1 MKKLCFI
8 LSLLPLVV
16 FGAANDIK
24 VTQRKADNSGFVERT
39 FAPGANGLF
48 GFDGSKLPSPVTVA
62 GGLTLSGGTL
72 TGTSGTITSV
82 GLVVP
87 NIFSVSGS
95 PVTSSGTIT
104 VTLANQT
111 ANRIFAGPASGGAG
125 APTFRA
131 LVADD
136 ISGISGVYQASNA
149 TLSAVAGGTYTGDD
163 SITTLGT
170 ITTGIWNG
178 TPIGSAYGGAGTVNG
193 LMKANGSGT
202 VSAAVA
208 GTDYLA
214 PAAIGVTVQAYDA
227 DLTGFAAKTAPSG
240 AVVGTTDTQTLTN
253 KSIAVSQLTGA
264 LTSSGATMATSRIL
278 GRTTASTGPPE
289 EITIGSGLTLSAGQL
304 SAVGG
309 GALVASNN
317 LSDVA
322 SAATAFAN
330 IKQAATTSATG
341 VVELAT
347 DGETASGVVVQ
358 GNDARLSNARTPS
371 AHAASHEDGG
381 GDELELA
388 QSQIT
393 GLVTDLAAKQ
403 PLDADLTAIAGVT
416 SASDRLPYFT
426 GSGTAD
432 VTPLTGAARS
442 LLDDSD
448 AATQRATLGLAIG
461 TDVQAYDADLTAFAA
476 LAAPTS
482 TVVGISDTQTLTNK
496 TIDGASNDISN
507 ISLTGD
513 VSGTLPVASGGTGVA
528 TLTGIVKADG
538 TNPFAAAVAGTDYLA
553 PAAIGTTVQ
562 AYDAD
567 LTAFAAKTAPSGAV
581 VGTTDTQTLTNKT
594 IGGSQVTGAYT
605 ASGMTMATARMLGRS
620 TASTGAVEEI
630 TVGAG
635 LTLLA
640 GTLDVTDPPS
650 PLDATYIVSTA
661 NGDLTN
667 EFALGSLTTG
677 ILKNTTTTGIPT
689 IAVAATDFVAPGAT
703 TTSGLT
709 MATARL
715 LGRTTA
721 STGAIEEITVGS
733 NLSFSSAT
741 LNLATSPTITTPTI
755 SGAIT
760 LPDGVRQ
767 TFNPDGTNAGIN
779 VGSHTA
785 DPSSPSNGDL
795 WYDST
800 ANELTARING
810 SNVALG
816 AGGGGGS
823 VATDTIWDAKGD
835 LAGGTGANTAV
846 RLAVGTNGFVLTADS
861 AETTGMKWA
870 AAAGGGTKTLAR
882 FSALDNQ
889 PPSSNFATFHVRNT
903 IAVLD
908 FDADTDES
916 AVFVNSIPEAA
927 DFTTGITV
935 RLHWTATS
943 ATSGDC
949 VWAVAFERMNTDLD
963 SDSFAT
969 AVSGTSTTNGTSG
982 IITTTSI
989 NFTGSEID
997 GLVAGDPFRVRVTR
1011 DADNGSDTMAGDAE
1025 LISIELRQR

>member
-111 ANRIFAGPASGGAG
+111 ANRIFASPASGGAG

-322 SAATAFAN
+322 SAATGVAN

-347 DGETASGVVVQ
+347 DGVTASGVVVQ

-371 AHAASHEDGG
+371 THATSHQDGG
-381 GDELELA
+381 
-388 QSQIT
+388 
-393 GLVTDLAAKQ
+393 
-403 PLDADLTAIAGVT
+403 AD
-416 SASDRLPYFT
+416 
-426 GSGTAD
+426 
-432 VTPLTGAARS
+432 
-442 LLDDSD
+442 
-448 AATQRATLGLAIG
+448 
-461 TDVQAYDADLTAFAA
+461 
-476 LAAPTS
+476 
-482 TVVGISDTQTLTNK
+482 
-496 TIDGASNDISN
+496 
-507 ISLTGD
+507 
-513 VSGTLPVASGGTGVA
+513 
-528 TLTGIVKADG
+528 
-538 TNPFAAAVAGTDYLA
+538 
-553 PAAIGTTVQ
+553 
-562 AYDAD
+562 
-567 LTAFAAKTAPSGAV
+567 
-581 VGTTDTQTLTNKT
+581 
-594 IGGSQVTGAYT
+594 
-605 ASGMTMATARMLGRS
+605 
-620 TASTGAVEEI
+620 
-630 TVGAG
+630 
-635 LTLLA
+635 
-640 GTLDVTDPPS
+640 
-650 PLDATYIVSTA
+650 
-661 NGDLTN
+661 
-667 EFALGSLTTG
+667 
-677 ILKNTTTTGIPT
+677 
-689 IAVAATDFVAPGAT
+689 
-703 TTSGLT
+703 
-709 MATARL
+709 
-715 LGRTTA
+715 
-721 STGAIEEITVGS
+721 
-733 NLSFSSAT
+733 
-741 LNLATSPTITTPTI
+741 
-755 SGAIT
+755 
-760 LPDGVRQ
+760 
-767 TFNPDGTNAGIN
+767 
-779 VGSHTA
+779 
-785 DPSSPSNGDL
+785 
-795 WYDST
+795 
-800 ANELTARING
+800 
-810 SNVALG
+810 
-816 AGGGGGS
+816 
-823 VATDTIWDAKGD
+823 
-835 LAGGTGANTAV
+835 
-846 RLAVGTNGFVLTADS
+846 
-861 AETTGMKWA
+861 
-870 AAAGGGTKTLAR
+870 
-882 FSALDNQ
+882 
-889 PPSSNFATFHVRNT
+889 
-903 IAVLD
+903 
-908 FDADTDES
+908 
-916 AVFVNSIPEAA
+916 
-927 DFTTGITV
+927 
-935 RLHWTATS
+935 
-943 ATSGDC
+943 
-949 VWAVAFERMNTDLD
+949 
-963 SDSFAT
+963 
-969 AVSGTSTTNGTSG
+969 
-982 IITTTSI
+982 
-989 NFTGSEID
+989 
-997 GLVAGDPFRVRVTR
+997 
-1011 DADNGSDTMAGDAE
+1011 
-1025 LISIELRQR
+1025 